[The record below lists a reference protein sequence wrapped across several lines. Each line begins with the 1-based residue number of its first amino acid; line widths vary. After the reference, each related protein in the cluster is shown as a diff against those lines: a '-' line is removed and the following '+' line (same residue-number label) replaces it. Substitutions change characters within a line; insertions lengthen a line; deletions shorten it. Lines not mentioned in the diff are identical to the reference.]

1 MQLSARFLHLG
12 TAYDTNAFRD
22 ELENREIAAVIPS
35 KANRV
40 TPIPHDRDIYKE
52 RHLVECFFC
61 KIKDF
66 RRIATRYEK
75 TARNFL
81 AMAHFIASIIWLR

>member
-1 MQLSARFLHLG
+1 VIADK
-12 TAYDTNAFRD
+12 AYDTNAFRD

-40 TPIPHDRDIYKE
+40 TPIPHDRDLYKE

-75 TARNFL
+75 TAINFL
-81 AMAHFIASIIWLR
+81 AMAHFIACIIWLR

>member
-1 MQLSARFLHLG
+1 MIADK
-12 TAYDTNAFRD
+12 AYDTNSFRHR
-22 ELENREIAAVIPS
+22 LESQAITAIIPS
-35 KANRV
+35 KSNRT
-40 TPIPHDRDIYKE
+40 TPIPHDRDLYKE

>member
-1 MQLSARFLHLG
+1 MIADK
-12 TAYDTNAFRD
+12 AYDTNNFRRQ
-22 ELENREIAAVIPS
+22 LESQAITSIIPS
-35 KANRV
+35 KSNRT
-40 TPIPHDRDIYKE
+40 TPIPHDRDLYKE